1 MREHFAPEKCPDLR
15 RNDTLLVKYLYL
27 SDGMKTGARNSSG
40 QGLEYRGTM
49 TFRRDAQ
56 GTLTFESVPF
66 VAGRMTAKSPTVQ
79 KELTKDVSREM
90 KSAERSTA
98 EKSTRQAINQS
109 YGGREDKDTY

>member
-1 MREHFAPEKCPDLR
+1 
-15 RNDTLLVKYLYL
+15 VKYLYL